1 MNETVGSLE
10 REELSVS
17 DCLFLYKDPNSLDF
31 YQGHGARNAPR
42 YSLVPDRREFRRHR
56 VPSTV
61 LCEDVCENVFHRQ
74 ERNVDYLDR
83 PSDFFSADHR
93 FFREEGYAGFADYSV
108 IGAQYS
114 EIGFAQYAL
123 AIHIVYFD
131 AEYNLRVAHFVSE
144 TNGDLSNPAG
154 KFAEAAGKLAA
165 WNESMQL
172 ETVGIEPCWKP
183 AGRGPV
189 LCLVPSA
196 SSPSCITLSSCPGF
210 LRHPHTDH
218 PAACSV
224 CRKAA
229 GTHARSSPASS
240 CGMDTGLAQAL
251 FAQAPAPAPSLSLP
265 PAS

>member
-56 VPSTV
+56 APSTV

-114 EIGFAQYAL
+114 EIGFTQYAL

-144 TNGDLSNPAG
+144 ANGDLSNPAG

-172 ETVGIEPCWKP
+172 ETVGIRALLEAC
-183 AGRGPV
+183 RQRTCPV
-189 LCLVPSA
+189 
-196 SSPSCITLSSCPGF
+196 PG
-210 LRHPHTDH
+210 
-218 PAACSV
+218 AI
-224 CRKAA
+224 RK
-229 GTHARSSPASS
+229 
-240 CGMDTGLAQAL
+240 
-251 FAQAPAPAPSLSLP
+251 LSLMHHLELMSRFFE
-265 PAS
+265 ASAH